1 MIQKFKLFKCERLQ
15 SLRFLLFSIFIK
27 CSMTQLLI
35 FKLFESVWRYYHG
48 QKKAA
53 QRTISNFPIVGIAAS
68 AGGLEAYESFFE
80 RMPSK
85 SGMAFIL
92 VSHLDPTHI
101 SILPEILTKKTKMKA
116 HQIEDG
122 QKIEPNH
129 VYVIPPNKD
138 LSILNGSLILM

>member
-1 MIQKFKLFKCERLQ
+1 
-15 SLRFLLFSIFIK
+15 
-27 CSMTQLLI
+27 MTQLLI